1 METQHVRYFL
11 AICDELNF
19 TRAAQKCGIK
29 QPTLSQA
36 IKRME
41 QAIGGDL
48 FVRASPVRLTALG
61 FQLRPICVQINE
73 LLEKACAM
81 SISPQD
87 SARFA
92 GPMPVQEIKL
102 SVASQVGPIPSI
114 VEARNEPEAK
124 TNELLEVVGFSIFC
138 LAISLSGH

>member
-1 METQHVRYFL
+1 MEIQHVRYFL
-11 AICDELNF
+11 AICDELSF

-61 FQLRPICVQINE
+61 LQLRPICVQINE
-73 LLEKACAM
+73 LLLKRTG
-81 SISPQD
+81 PV
-87 SARFA
+87 FGA
-92 GPMPVQEIKL
+92 G
-102 SVASQVGPIPSI
+102 
-114 VEARNEPEAK
+114 
-124 TNELLEVVGFSIFC
+124 
-138 LAISLSGH
+138 

>member
-11 AICDELNF
+11 AICDELSF

-29 QPTLSQA
+29 QPTLSEA

-48 FVRASPVRLTALG
+48 FVRASPVQLTALG

-73 LLEKACAM
+73 LLGKACTM
-81 SISPQD
+81 SISLED
-87 SARFA
+87 SAGFA
-92 GPMPVQEIKL
+92 GP
-102 SVASQVGPIPSI
+102 
-114 VEARNEPEAK
+114 ARHD
-124 TNELLEVVGFSIFC
+124 
-138 LAISLSGH
+138 SLSA

>member
-1 METQHVRYFL
+1 MLVMEPQNVRYFL
-11 AICDELNF
+11 AVCDELSF

-48 FVRASPVRLTALG
+48 FIRASPVRLTALG

-73 LLEKACAM
+73 LFEKAYAM
-81 SISPQD
+81 SFSLQD
-87 SARFA
+87 SAHFA
-92 GPMPVQEIKL
+92 GPMPVEEIEE
-102 SVASQVGPIPSI
+102 SVALQVDG
-114 VEARNEPEAK
+114 
-124 TNELLEVVGFSIFC
+124 
-138 LAISLSGH
+138 

>member
-11 AICDELNF
+11 AICDELSF
-19 TRAAQKCGIK
+19 SRAAQKCGIK
-29 QPTLSQA
+29 QPSLSEA

-61 FQLRPICVQINE
+61 LQLRPICVQINE

-81 SISPQD
+81 SVSLED
-87 SARFA
+87 SARFVD
-92 GPMPVQEIKL
+92 PMPAQEIGL
-102 SVASQVGPIPSI
+102 SVVSHQPNLI
-114 VEARNEPEAK
+114 
-124 TNELLEVVGFSIFC
+124 
-138 LAISLSGH
+138 

>member
-1 METQHVRYFL
+1 MKTQHVCYFL
-11 AICDELNF
+11 AICDELSF

-29 QPTLSQA
+29 QPTLSEA

-61 FQLRPICVQINE
+61 FQLLPICVQINQ
-73 LLEKACAM
+73 LLEKACTM
-81 SISPQD
+81 SISLEE

-92 GPMPVQEIKL
+92 GPARHD
-102 SVASQVGPIPSI
+102 SFSAS
-114 VEARNEPEAK
+114 PE
-124 TNELLEVVGFSIFC
+124 
-138 LAISLSGH
+138 